1 MLKLPAI
8 TTAIAIATTVA
19 TSGDAHADA
28 AKGAMLASQICARCH
43 AVRPGLTSSPQP
55 DAPPFAT
62 IAAKPEINIF
72 TLMSYL
78 RTPHWTSA
86 NLSLRA
92 DDIEAVSSYIMSLQ
106 PKK

>member
-8 TTAIAIATTVA
+8 AIAIAIATVG
-19 TSGDAHADA
+19 SAHADPA
-28 AKGAMLASQICARCH
+28 RGAMITAQICARCH
-43 AVRPGLTSSPQP
+43 AVRPGLTSSPQA

-62 IAAKPEINIF
+62 IAAKPEMNIF

-86 NLSLRA
+86 NLSLKA

>member
-8 TTAIAIATTVA
+8 TAAIVVA
-19 TSGDAHADA
+19 TAGGAHADTA
-28 AKGAMLASQICARCH
+28 TGAMLSAQICARCH
-43 AVRPGLTSSPQP
+43 AVRSGQLSPQAN
-55 DAPPFAT
+55 APPFAT
-62 IAAKPEINIF
+62 IAAKPEMNIF

-92 DDIEAVSSYIMSLQ
+92 EDIEAVSGYIMSLQ

>member
-1 MLKLPAI
+1 MLKLPVISA
-8 TTAIAIATTVA
+8 AVVIATI
-19 TSGDAHADA
+19 GGAHADPA
-28 AKGAMLASQICARCH
+28 TGAMLSAQICARCH
-43 AVRPGLTSSPQP
+43 AVRPGLTSSPQA

-62 IAAKPEINIF
+62 IAAKPEMNIF

-92 DDIEAVSSYIMSLQ
+92 PDIEAVSSYIMSLQ